1 MSRPVKN
8 LKKTEETP
16 RATVSTLRGVKRMA
30 RTGNVQNWTGPKV
43 RTRTGFKVTARIVNG
58 QVEVMDP
65 TNGNK
70 WTPYPDEGKNL
81 DPSWSPTPPQK

>member
-8 LKKTEETP
+8 LKVTE
-16 RATVSTLRGVKRMA
+16 ATENAKVSTLRGVKRMA
-30 RTGNVQNWTGPKV
+30 RTGNVQNWTGSKV
-43 RTRTGFKVTARIVNG
+43 RTRTGFMVTARIVNG

-65 TNGNK
+65 TNANK
-70 WTPYPDEGKNL
+70 WTPYPEKGKNL